1 MTIIIFHRSHTKRG
15 FVPSNNQSKPAD
27 GLQNSNNESTP
38 SAKGTPLFQNEL
50 DRLFSTPKKT
60 RSEGLSEFS
69 YQVKEVDKSVRIS
82 IEAKYQEI
90 PIKETVRVP
99 QQPWSIFHVFLQPDT
114 GKIEIV
120 SLTTFTSRNNVEY
133 PQQNYIAKVLTT
145 DTETLL
151 YLRGRIPN
159 IKGFKNI
166 TVEEGQDSATAFRRY
181 SSKVKRFQEELNER
195 KRKLG
200 TIDLFKQLGY
210 LEAQVDV
217 LTEIIVEAGLVRD
230 KRLRGFL
237 EASRQYAIQKN
248 VSLDKL
254 RERLNYKQR
263 VRDVDSFY

>member
-1 MTIIIFHRSHTKRG
+1 MTIIVFHRSHSKKGNFSVPTK
-15 FVPSNNQSKPAD
+15 SKPAIPGKD
-27 GLQNSNNESTP
+27 FPSLPANIEILGPAPDTP
-38 SAKGTPLFQNEL
+38 LAKDKGTRNRTEN
-50 DRLFSTPKKT
+50 
-60 RSEGLSEFS
+60 LSEFS

-82 IEAKYQEI
+82 IEAKYQGEI

-210 LEAQVDV
+210 LEAQIDV
-217 LTEIIVEAGLVRD
+217 LTEIIVEAGLARD
-230 KRLRGFL
+230 KRLLGFL

-263 VRDVDSFY
+263 VRGVDSFY